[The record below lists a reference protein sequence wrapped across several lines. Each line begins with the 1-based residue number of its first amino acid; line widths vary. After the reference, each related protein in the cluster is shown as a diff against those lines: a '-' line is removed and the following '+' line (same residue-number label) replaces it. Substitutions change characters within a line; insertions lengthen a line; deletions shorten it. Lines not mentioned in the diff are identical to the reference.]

1 MIFEIEITINALFRT
16 KKRKKERYSK
26 KSECEKEKASIHDD
40 HDDDGNTYH
49 PYLVHDQQS
58 VAKRCPK
65 NRAMFHR

>member
-1 MIFEIEITINALFRT
+1 MIFEIEITINT

-26 KSECEKEKASIHDD
+26 KSECEKEKASVH
-40 HDDDGNTYH
+40 DDGNTYH

-65 NRAMFHR
+65 NQAMFRR